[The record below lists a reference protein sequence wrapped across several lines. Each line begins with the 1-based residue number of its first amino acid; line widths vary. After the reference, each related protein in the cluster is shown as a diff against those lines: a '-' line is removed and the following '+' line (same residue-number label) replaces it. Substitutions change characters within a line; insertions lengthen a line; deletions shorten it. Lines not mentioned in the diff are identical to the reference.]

1 MLSRA
6 LPSVVLHALRYN
18 GKSAND
24 WQGEMRR
31 RQVSDKIKKDLSLE
45 KGAVVDVLWAVRSF
59 SSLKHT
65 KLGWKPPGRVP
76 WKG

>member
-1 MLSRA
+1 MLYGTMER
-6 LPSVVLHALRYN
+6 
-18 GKSAND
+18 KSAND

-31 RQVSDKIKKDLSLE
+31 RQASDKIKKDLSLE
-45 KGAVVDVLWAVRSF
+45 KRAVVDVLWAVRSF
-59 SSLKHT
+59 SSLKYT